1 MSVNASP
8 KLDGATVDAKKL
20 QASTTSSVNANK
32 ADIIALAASLQISAL
47 DDKPSI
53 IIVDT
58 FAGMTELLETISD
71 MPAQPPSLYIDLEGV
86 NLSRHGTISIMQI
99 FVLPKCRTF
108 LIDIHTLRDK
118 AFSHAISA
126 GTTLRSI
133 LESSSIPKVFFD
145 VRNDS
150 DALFSHYGISLSC
163 VQDLQLMEL
172 ATRRFSKRCV
182 NGLGKC
188 IENDAPMTL
197 DERAHWKAAKN
208 TGRNLF
214 APECGGSYDI
224 FNARPISDEIIQYCA
239 QDVQFLPK
247 LWHKYHQ
254 KMSQKWKAKVE
265 AEVKNRI
272 CLSQSATFNGKGR
285 HMALAPTGWV

>member
-8 KLDGATVDAKKL
+8 KLDEATKDAKNL
-20 QASTTSSVNANK
+20 QASRTSPVNVSQ
-32 ADIIALAASLQISAL
+32 ADVIALAASFQISAL

-58 FAGMTELLETISD
+58 CAGMTELLEAIAD
-71 MPAQPPSLYIDLEGV
+71 VPAHPPSLYIDLEGV

-126 GTTLRSI
+126 GTNLRSV

-182 NGLGKC
+182 NGLGRC
-188 IENDAPMTL
+188 IENDAPMTSG
-197 DERAHWKAAKN
+197 ERAHWKAAKN

-214 APECGGSYDI
+214 APDCGGSYDI
-224 FNARPISDEIIQYCA
+224 FNARPFPDEIIEYCA

-247 LWHKYHQ
+247 LWHKYDQ
-254 KMSQKWKAKVE
+254 KMTYKWKTKVA

-272 CLSQSATFNGKGR
+272 RLSQSTTFNGKGR
-285 HMALAPTGWV
+285 HMALAPTGWA